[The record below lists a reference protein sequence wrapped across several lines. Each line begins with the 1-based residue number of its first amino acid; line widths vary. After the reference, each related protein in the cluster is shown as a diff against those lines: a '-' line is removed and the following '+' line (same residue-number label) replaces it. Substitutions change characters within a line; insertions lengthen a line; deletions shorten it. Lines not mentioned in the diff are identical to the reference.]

1 MNANFYTQ
9 NKRWKIALAVLA
21 VIIVCASIYYTN
33 ILVKKF
39 ANQETKQVEMWA
51 AAVQSHVDLMN
62 YTKTFFEEVSE
73 QEQRRVELLALA
85 YKGFLEASPEEN
97 TSIYL
102 EIVRSNISVPVVIAD
117 NDGNIRNAINL
128 PERFRDKKFFDK
140 DMLAAFSIYPPIK
153 IDIYGKTSWLYYN
166 ESLIYSELKGV
177 LNDMFNIF
185 ISDITDNAVGAPVI
199 IVDSIDNKVLAYG
212 RLDSLDMQDKDY
224 VANQLRV
231 MQEEHFPIKVNY
243 IDNNKAYIYYRGSDL
258 LQKMRYFPVIQ
269 IIIFAFFFVIAY
281 LLFSYARRSEQN
293 QVWAG
298 MAKETAHQIGTP
310 LSSLMG
316 WVELLKL
323 EEKPFIGTSDMESD
337 IERLKT
343 ITERFSKIGSV
354 PTLEP
359 TDVVDVTRKT
369 MRYLEKRF
377 SSKFNFQIL
386 LPEREIVTPLNAAL
400 FGWVLENLTK
410 NSIDAMTDQGSITV
424 EMTEDDTNIFID
436 ITDTGK
442 GMPRSTFTQVF
453 KPGYTSKKRGWG
465 LGLSLAKRIIED
477 YHKGKIFVKNSV
489 VGQGTTFRI
498 TLGK

>member
-1 MNANFYTQ
+1 MKANFYTQ
-9 NKRWKIALAVLA
+9 NKRWKIALAILA

-33 ILVKKF
+33 TIVKKF

-51 AAVQSHVDLMN
+51 EAVQSHVELMN

-85 YKGFLEASPEEN
+85 YKSFLEAGPEEN

-117 NDGNIRNAINL
+117 NNGNIRNAINL
-128 PERFRDKKFFDK
+128 PEQFKNKRFFDK
-140 DMLAAFSIYPPIK
+140 EMLAAFSVYPPIK

-166 ESLIYSELKGV
+166 ESLIYTELKGV
-177 LNDMFNIF
+177 LDDMFNIF
-185 ISDITDNAVGAPVI
+185 ISDVTDNAVGAPVI

-212 RLDSLDMQDKDY
+212 RLDSLDMEDKDY
-224 VANQLRV
+224 VTNQLRI

-243 IDNNKAYIYYRGSDL
+243 LDNNKAYIYYRGSDL
-258 LQKMRYFPVIQ
+258 LQKMRYFPIIQ
-269 IIIFAFFFVIAY
+269 ILIFAFFFVIAY

-359 TDVVDVTRKT
+359 TDVVDVTKKT

-377 SSKFNFQIL
+377 SSKFNFQIYF
-386 LPEREIVTPLNAAL
+386 LN
-400 FGWVLENLTK
+400 V
-410 NSIDAMTDQGSITV
+410 
-424 EMTEDDTNIFID
+424 
-436 ITDTGK
+436 
-442 GMPRSTFTQVF
+442 R
-453 KPGYTSKKRGWG
+453 
-465 LGLSLAKRIIED
+465 
-477 YHKGKIFVKNSV
+477 
-489 VGQGTTFRI
+489 
-498 TLGK
+498 